1 MATARYDIK
10 KNGWILHWKSYVL
23 ELEGQYPYKTK
34 FKTDRTYPT
43 LTPTQKKRVEASVQ
57 AEADKLEMEGR
68 NGAVKNNELNK
79 PLNAIDYLSSLTRL
93 TRSNKAD
100 SEAYAKASMDKLVAF
115 LKKRYSGLYLHQIN
129 SVVAEEFIRSQK
141 GYAYTSVETMRHHLA
156 YIFGRI
162 CNQMEDSDLKYKN
175 PWRTL
180 IVKDI
185 VTLKPKTQKAFI
197 SPQQFKTV
205 LKNLHLPNAR
215 VKRTNDC
222 LEAMFHMLWCYGW
235 RICDVAGL
243 KWSNVDFENRVITV
257 THSKTKDSSGAK
269 TAVYLTDKMKSLLKR
284 CKCREDY
291 VFDTCQKLGAKMNPT
306 SNNEDNLR
314 RYLREQFDKMG
325 LDEANDVGKRKVR
338 PYTVHSIRGSVA
350 TLLKLNDF
358 GEERVAYLLGHAG
371 KSIEEKAYNRFYLL
385 PKESTQAMVECMEG
399 LIA

>member
-10 KNGWILHWKSYVL
+10 KNGWILHWKSYAL
-23 ELEGQYPYKTK
+23 ELDGKYPYKTK
-34 FKTDRTYPT
+34 FVTDKVYPT
-43 LTPTQKKRVEASVQ
+43 LSPTQKKRVEATKQ
-57 AEADKLEMEGR
+57 ADADKLEMEGR
-68 NGAVKNNELNK
+68 NGAMKNGELNK
-79 PLNAIDYLSSLTRL
+79 PLNAVDYLSSLTRL

-100 SEAYAKASMDKLVAF
+100 SEKYAKASMDKFVGF
-115 LKKRYSGLYLHQIN
+115 LSKRYRALYLHQIN
-129 SVVAEEFIRSQK
+129 SVIAEEFIRTQK

-185 VTLKPKTQKAFI
+185 VTLKKKTPKSFI

-205 LKNLHLPNAR
+205 LKNLKVA
-215 VKRTNDC
+215 KRISKRYATC

-235 RICDVAGL
+235 RICDIAGL
-243 KWSNVDFENRVITV
+243 KWSNVDFENRVISV
-257 THSKTKDSSGAK
+257 THSKTKDSSGLK
-269 TAVYLTDKMKSLLKR
+269 TAVYLTDTMMELLNR
-284 CKCREDY
+284 CKFREDY
-291 VFDTCQKLGAKMNPT
+291 VFDTCKRLGMKKNPT
-306 SNNEDNLR
+306 QNNEDNLR
-314 RYLREQFDKMG
+314 NFLRRQLDKMG
-325 LDEANDVGKRKVR
+325 LDETNKVGKRKVR

-371 KSIEEKAYNRFYLL
+371 KSIEERAYNRFYLL